1 MARGSNVLKV
11 NLGWGLLI
19 VGGIGS
25 FVLARNNVL
34 AKRQQ
39 HMRTKQGIKE
49 AVEKEVTDTK

>member
-1 MARGSNVLKV
+1 MLKV